1 VVRLLITSIGVLER
15 LKKVIVNHE
24 GQDYLIENWPEFK
37 KKLLNGI
44 AFQLESEI
52 VKDINRMKLVKK
64 GNLKKVDT
72 VVEGDMVVITFP
84 FAEDYAIYLEFG
96 TYDYWKRFGELGFPD
111 PGYPSIP
118 KKKDLSSKQRK
129 NLPKGMQPF
138 SFIRRTLYN
147 PKKMDV
153 IIQRAVKSAS
163 K

>member
-1 VVRLLITSIGVLER
+1 MSTGVLER

-84 FAEDYAIYLEFG
+84 FAVTDKGDNYAVYLEFG

-118 KKKDLSSKQRK
+118 KKKELSSKQRK
-129 NLPKGMQPF
+129 MLPKGMQPF